1 VFLTGA
7 CVQARASLAAGGG
20 NLGTY
25 GAMDDAE
32 ERRTACFVQGVIVLR
47 EFLHELQA
55 VVVAKRQCC
64 QAWGLLG
71 VPPPC

>member
-1 VFLTGA
+1 M
-7 CVQARASLAAGGG
+7 
-20 NLGTY
+20 GTY

-71 VPPPC
+71 VSPLS